1 MAGEL
6 LVLRLL
12 HVMGAILWVGGMSF
26 STFFVM
32 PAVAQAG
39 PAAGPVMAGFQR
51 RKVFVWMPVIA
62 IVTILSGFRLLM
74 IVSSNFSSAYLSTPT
89 GRTFTISAV
98 IGLLAFLIGMIVTR
112 PAMTRMGLLSA
123 EAANA
128 TEARRAEIQAEL
140 ATIRARNARITLLVT
155 ILLLIAAAGMAV
167 ARYMR

>member
-12 HVMGAILWVGGMSF
+12 HVIGAILWVGGMSF

-74 IVSSNFSSAYLSTPT
+74 IVSSNFGSTYLSTPT

-112 PAMTRMGLLSA
+112 PAMTRMGMLSA

>member
-1 MAGEL
+1 
-6 LVLRLL
+6 
-12 HVMGAILWVGGMSF
+12 
-26 STFFVM
+26 
-32 PAVAQAG
+32 
-39 PAAGPVMAGFQR
+39 AAGPVMAGFQR

-112 PAMTRMGLLSA
+112 PEMTRMGLLSA

-155 ILLLIAAAGMAV
+155 ILLLIA
-167 ARYMR
+167 

>member
-112 PAMTRMGLLSA
+112 PEMTRMGLLSA

>member
-12 HVMGAILWVGGMSF
+12 HVIGAILWVGGMSF